1 MEKLIKPNRIVLE
14 QYCKD
19 RQIKD
24 KTKQNYVY
32 LFYRTQELLKL
43 KKIKPP
49 VLHKNVDAI
58 LEILE
63 EQYLIAKDNNFA
75 RNYGLKS
82 VIWEKFLLI
91 FVNVVKNNQDSNKI
105 KDAIELF
112 NKRQINYTALNSKN
126 QLKNIDISYDEITSV
141 MEYPNNN
148 KIGDIDYIMLF
159 LLINLGV
166 RNLDLTFVYLQ
177 SRPPSE
183 NCLYI
188 DKDGSA
194 VYVRNKYKL
203 YKTFGTLTNTINDKR
218 FIESVNNIIGSGR
231 TFLFINTLDLPYKID
246 TIGAY
251 IKSQTKKIYGVGL
264 TESLI
269 YKISMNYYKQN
280 DEIKK
285 QLVLAKTRPH
295 TIQSQSIYYE

>member
-19 RQIKD
+19 RQIND

-32 LFYRTQELLKL
+32 LFYRIQELLKL

-49 VLHKNVDAI
+49 VLHKNVDVI

-63 EQYLIAKDNNFA
+63 EQYLISKENNFA

-82 VIWEKFLLI
+82 VIAEKFLLI
-91 FVNVVKNNQDSNKI
+91 FVNVVKNKQDNDKI

-126 QLKNIDISYDEITSV
+126 QLKDIGITYDEMTSV

-148 KIGDIDYIMLF
+148 NISDIDYIMLY
-159 LLINLGV
+159 LLIKLGV
-166 RNLDLTFVYLQ
+166 RNLDLTFVFLQ
-177 SRPPSE
+177 EKPQDE
-183 NCLYI
+183 NYLYI

-218 FIESVNNIIGSGR
+218 FIDNVNNIIGSGR

-251 IKSQTKKIYGVGL
+251 IKSKTKKIYGVGL

-269 YKISMNYYKQN
+269 YKISMDYFKKN
-280 DEIKK
+280 DELKRQIA
-285 QLVLAKTRPH
+285 LAKTRPH

>member
-1 MEKLIKPNRIVLE
+1 
-14 QYCKD
+14 
-19 RQIKD
+19 
-24 KTKQNYVY
+24 
-32 LFYRTQELLKL
+32 
-43 KKIKPP
+43 
-49 VLHKNVDAI
+49 
-58 LEILE
+58 
-63 EQYLIAKDNNFA
+63 
-75 RNYGLKS
+75 LKS
-82 VIWEKFLLI
+82 VICEKFLLI
-91 FVNVVKNNQDSNKI
+91 FVNVVKNKDDDNKI

-112 NKRQINYTALNSKN
+112 NKRQINYTASKTKN
-126 QLKNIDISYDEITSV
+126 QLKDIDMSYDKMTSV

-159 LLINLGV
+159 LLVNLGV
-166 RNLDLTFVYLQ
+166 RNLDLTNVYLQ
-177 SRPPSE
+177 ERLPSE
-183 NCLYI
+183 NYLYI

-218 FIESVNNIIGSGR
+218 FIDSVNNIIGSGR

-264 TESLI
+264 TESII
-269 YKISMNYYKQN
+269 YKINMNYYKQN
-280 DEIKK
+280 DELKRQIA
-285 QLVLAKTRPH
+285 LAKTRPH